1 MKRRSRSVA
10 DSAFRPLL
18 ALAVFATASCGD
30 LFGPDVLCAC
40 SPLPV
45 NVTLSADASTIS
57 VGDTTTITARVAN
70 PYGTWDAGVTWV
82 VSDAAVLEVVQR
94 EDLTLTVVGL
104 SAGSAAVSALAGG
117 AEGLIAI
124 LVQAPAVPLGVSP

>member
-1 MKRRSRSVA
+1 MRRGSRSVA

-18 ALAVFATASCGD
+18 ALVVFATASCGD

-45 NVTLSADASTIS
+45 TVTLTADASTIS
-57 VGDTTTITARVAN
+57 VGDTATITARVVN
-70 PYGTWDAGVTWV
+70 PYGTWDAGVSWT
-82 VSDAAVLEVVQR
+82 VSDTSVLEVVQR

-104 SAGSAAVSALAGG
+104 SAGSAAVSAFAGG
-117 AEGLIAI
+117 SEGWIAI
-124 LVQAPAVPLGVSP
+124 LVQAPAVPLGVSQ